1 LYYQSIGT
9 IASACIQY
17 ALLAAKGGERM
28 KKPLSKKAQ
37 SKEAAFWEKMKQRME
52 NPGKMCLK

>member
-1 LYYQSIGT
+1 
-9 IASACIQY
+9 
-17 ALLAAKGGERM
+17 M